1 MELKVLL
8 PSEVLLQ
15 RDKVLKIVAW
25 SRTGSFGLLPN
36 RRDCVA
42 VLGAGILTYETE
54 EEGEAFVAV
63 DEGVLVKAGPQV
75 LVSVR
80 RAIPGA
86 DLASLRDQVEHEFMD
101 LAEQEVEIRSV
112 MVKLETGFLN
122 RFASL
127 RHE

>member
-1 MELKVLL
+1 M
-8 PSEVLLQ
+8 LLQ